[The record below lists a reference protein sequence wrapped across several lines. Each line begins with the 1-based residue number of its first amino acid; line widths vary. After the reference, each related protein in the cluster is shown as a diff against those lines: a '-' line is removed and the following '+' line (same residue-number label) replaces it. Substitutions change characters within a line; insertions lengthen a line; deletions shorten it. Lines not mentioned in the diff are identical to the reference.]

1 MRKVKYS
8 PEMKEQTVKYVLEGN
23 KSATKVAKELGI
35 DTNTVCRWVR
45 EYREAHQMPTY
56 KGLIFH
62 SDRGS
67 QYSSKKYKV
76 MLNENGITESM
87 SAPGLGF
94 PENEPV
100 EFLGVHGMSLWQFL
114 SRKLFRKSE
123 KGVDIPEKIWYNRGG
138 EDGHIQIYRTVLQQ
152 ETSEGQSRVYESGRL
167 PARAQ
172 RGLITASERY
182 FAFFH
187 SAPLHFKR
195 QNTKRKVWSLF
206 QPVNQA
212 SFTQVGNAYG
222 CCVTHLQKS
231 NQSKQVF
238 GFYHLTHNVCWKLWN

>member
-100 EFLGVHGMSLWQFL
+100 EFLGVHGMSL
-114 SRKLFRKSE
+114 
-123 KGVDIPEKIWYNRGG
+123 
-138 EDGHIQIYRTVLQQ
+138 
-152 ETSEGQSRVYESGRL
+152 
-167 PARAQ
+167 
-172 RGLITASERY
+172 
-182 FAFFH
+182 
-187 SAPLHFKR
+187 
-195 QNTKRKVWSLF
+195 
-206 QPVNQA
+206 
-212 SFTQVGNAYG
+212 
-222 CCVTHLQKS
+222 
-231 NQSKQVF
+231 
-238 GFYHLTHNVCWKLWN
+238 